1 MIENKKIIFYD
12 GLCAMCNRFI
22 RILITLDKK
31 EKFLLA
37 PLQGKNG
44 KILQKNFSKELK
56 GIDSVIFYNKK
67 VYTKSSA
74 VINILSELGGTYKL
88 AYIFNIIP
96 SFISDSI
103 YDYIA
108 RNRFQWFGKL
118 DKCPMPEKKNISRF
132 LD

>member
-44 KILQKNFSKELK
+44 KILQKKFSKELK

-67 VYTKSSA
+67 VFTKSSA
-74 VINILSELGGTYKL
+74 VINILNELGGIYKL
-88 AYIFNIIP
+88 AYIFIIIP
-96 SFISDSI
+96 TFISDSI

>member
-22 RILITLDKK
+22 RIIITLDKK

-44 KILQKNFSKELK
+44 KILQKKFSKELK

-67 VYTKSSA
+67 VFTKSSA
-74 VINILSELGGTYKL
+74 VINILNEVGGAYKL

-96 SFISDSI
+96 AFISDSI

>member
-22 RILITLDKK
+22 RIIITLDKK

-44 KILQKNFSKELK
+44 KILQKKFSKELK

-74 VINILSELGGTYKL
+74 VINILNELGGAYKL

-118 DKCPMPEKKNISRF
+118 DECPMPEKKNISRF

>member
-22 RILITLDKK
+22 CILITLDKK

-44 KILQKNFSKELK
+44 KILQKKFSKELK

-74 VINILSELGGTYKL
+74 VINILNELGGTYKL

>member
-22 RILITLDKK
+22 RLLIKLDKK

-37 PLQGKNG
+37 SLQGKNG
-44 KILQKNFSKELK
+44 KILQKKFSKELK

-74 VINILSELGGTYKL
+74 VINILSELGGIYKL

>member
-31 EKFLLA
+31 EKLLLA

-44 KILQKNFSKELK
+44 KILQKKFSKELK

>member
-12 GLCAMCNRFI
+12 GLCSMCNRFV

-37 PLQGKNG
+37 SLQGKNG
-44 KILQKNFSKELK
+44 KILQKKFSKELHEV
-56 GIDSVIFYNKK
+56 DSVIFYNKQ

-74 VINILSELGGTYKL
+74 VINILSELGGLYKL

-96 SFISDSI
+96 SLISDSI

>member
-12 GLCAMCNRFI
+12 GLCSMCNRFI

-37 PLQGKNG
+37 SLEGKNG
-44 KILQKNFSKELK
+44 KILQKKFSKELHEV
-56 GIDSVIFYNKK
+56 DSVIYYNKQ

-74 VINILSELGGTYKL
+74 VINIFSELGGVYKL

-96 SFISDSI
+96 SFILNFL

-108 RNRFQWFGKL
+108 RNRFKWFSKL
-118 DKCPMPEKKNISRF
+118 DKCPLPEKKNISRF

>member
-44 KILQKNFSKELK
+44 KILQKKFSKELK

-74 VINILSELGGTYKL
+74 VINILSELGGIYKL

-96 SFISDSI
+96 SFISDSR

>member
-12 GLCAMCNRFI
+12 GLCSMCNRFI

-37 PLQGKNG
+37 SLQGKNG
-44 KILQKNFSKELK
+44 KILQKKFSKELHEV
-56 GIDSVIFYNKK
+56 DSVIFYNKQ

-74 VINILSELGGTYKL
+74 VINILSELGGLYKL

-96 SFISDSI
+96 SFILNFL

-108 RNRFQWFGKL
+108 RNRFKWFNKL
-118 DKCPMPEKKNISRF
+118 DKCPIQEKKNISRF

>member
-1 MIENKKIIFYD
+1 MCNNFVKYLIKLDKDEVFKFTSTNGVTAKKIF
-12 GLCAMCNRFI
+12 
-22 RILITLDKK
+22 
-31 EKFLLA
+31 EKSIDQLE
-37 PLQGKNG
+37 K
-44 KILQKNFSKELK
+44 
-56 GIDSVIFYNKK
+56 IDSVIFYNKK

-74 VINILSELGGTYKL
+74 VINILSELGGIYKL

>member
-22 RILITLDKK
+22 RIIITLDKK

-44 KILQKNFSKELK
+44 KILQKKFSKELK

-74 VINILSELGGTYKL
+74 VINILSELGAIYKL

-108 RNRFQWFGKL
+108 RNRFQCFGKL

>member
-37 PLQGKNG
+37 SLQGKNG
-44 KILQKNFSKELK
+44 KILQKKFSKELYEV
-56 GIDSVIFYNKK
+56 DSVIFYNKK
-67 VYTKSSA
+67 IYTKSSA
-74 VINILSELGGTYKL
+74 VINILSELGGIYKL

-96 SFISDSI
+96 TFISDSI

>member
-44 KILQKNFSKELK
+44 KILQNKFSKELK
-56 GIDSVIFYNKK
+56 GIDSVIFYNKQ

-74 VINILSELGGTYKL
+74 VINILSELGGIYKL

-118 DKCPMPEKKNISRF
+118 DKCPIPEKKNISRF

>member
-22 RILITLDKK
+22 RLLIKLDKK
-31 EKFLLA
+31 EKFLIA
-37 PLQGKNG
+37 SLQGKNG
-44 KILQKNFSKELK
+44 KILPEKFSKELQ

-67 VYTKSSA
+67 VFTKSSA
-74 VINILSELGGTYKL
+74 VINILIELGGAYKL

-96 SFISDSI
+96 AFISDSI

-118 DKCPMPEKKNISRF
+118 DKCPIPEKKNISRF

>member
-22 RILITLDKK
+22 RIIITLDKK

-44 KILQKNFSKELK
+44 KILQKKFSKELK

-74 VINILSELGGTYKL
+74 VINILNELGGAYKL

-118 DKCPMPEKKNISRF
+118 NKCPIPEKKNISRF

>member
-44 KILQKNFSKELK
+44 KILQKKFSKELK

-74 VINILSELGGTYKL
+74 VINILSELGGIYKL
-88 AYIFNIIP
+88 AYIFYIIP